1 VAVGTVGLTAPVLE
15 LSALRDGWT
24 SGSEGIGAAGPVG
37 GTVALVVAAEVVVEG
52 TGGGGLGSE
61 RKSTLEEY
69 RGRGVSLVRR
79 TVDVNNPPVFV
90 AGGTLVAETGTTGAA
105 GESVFASDVAVG
117 SSWSFF
123 LRLKKPRRPF
133 FTWENASSAKYD

>member
-1 VAVGTVGLTAPVLE
+1 M
-15 LSALRDGWT
+15 
-24 SGSEGIGAAGPVG
+24 
-37 GTVALVVAAEVVVEG
+37 ALVVAAEVVVEG
-52 TGGGGLGSE
+52 TGGGGLGS
-61 RKSTLEEY
+61 
-69 RGRGVSLVRR
+69 
-79 TVDVNNPPVFV
+79 VFV

-133 FTWENASSAKYD
+133 FTWENASSGTPPMVL